1 MLSTP
6 KIFII
11 SLARSKE
18 RRIHVKKQ
26 MAKLGLDFDFIDA
39 VDGKVLDTSTR
50 KFDHQY
56 CIEKYNHSLSNGEYA
71 CANSHIIAYE
81 KIIKDGLP
89 EAVILEDDFI
99 LDDKFAEIL
108 DAIQRKAP
116 NKMELA
122 YLFHGKAKSWP
133 MKRHLVD
140 NFKLAK
146 YISPSK
152 KSKRT
157 IISTVGYIITNTGAA
172 KLLDIAY
179 PIRMPSDYLL
189 GRLQDHHLKTYGVEP
204 SCIYLSGFESDIDNV
219 TKRNY
224 GAHIN
229 K

>member
-1 MLSTP
+1 MLSIP

-11 SLARSKE
+11 SLERSTE
-18 RRIHVKKQ
+18 RRVHVREQ
-26 MAKLGLDFDFIDA
+26 MAKLGLCFDFIDA
-39 VDGKVLDTSTR
+39 VDGKVLDTNTS

-56 CIEKYNHSLSNGEYA
+56 CIDKYDHSLSNGEYA
-71 CANSHIIAYE
+71 CANSHITAYE
-81 KIIKDGLP
+81 KIIKDGLS

-99 LDDKFAEIL
+99 LDGSFPEIL
-108 DAIQRKAP
+108 DSIQRKAP
-116 NKMELA
+116 KKMELT

-133 MKRHLVD
+133 IKKHLV
-140 NFKLAK
+140 NQFKLAK

-157 IISTVGYIITNTGAA
+157 IISTVGYLITNSGAE
-172 KLLDIAY
+172 KLLSIAY

-189 GRLQDHHLKTYGVEP
+189 GRLQDHNLKTYGVEP
-204 SCIYLSGFESDIDNV
+204 SCIYLSDFDSDIDNV

-224 GAHIN
+224 GTHIN